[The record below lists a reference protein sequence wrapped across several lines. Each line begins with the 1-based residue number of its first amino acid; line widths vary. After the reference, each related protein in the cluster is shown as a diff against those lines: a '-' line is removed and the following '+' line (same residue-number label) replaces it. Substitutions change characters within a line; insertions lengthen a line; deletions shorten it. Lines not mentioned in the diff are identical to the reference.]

1 MKRRNYKIP
10 IHWLHSQ
17 GYCEYQIY
25 LEHVKG
31 IKVAPTPEMNKGK
44 EIHSL
49 LEENHKKKAKL
60 KLSTKDALEKS
71 QKEKIILIGREVP
84 VSGNYLYG
92 LIDEVH
98 FTPNRIVI
106 IDDKPNNYPY
116 MTNKKQVWGYCLAFE
131 EQFRAKLP
139 LVACIRHRDT
149 KRIIWK
155 EIFSDVHKNIVLE
168 SVERILGIINQ
179 DKKAEPTNK
188 VNRCKSCRLKEVCDI
203 YRMRVQND

>member
-1 MKRRNYKIP
+1 MNGKIP

-17 GYCEYQIY
+17 AYCEYQIY

-31 IKVAPTPEMNKGK
+31 IKVAPTPEMNNGK

-71 QKEKIILIGREVP
+71 QKEKIILIGREIP

-131 EQFRAKLP
+131 EQFKAKLP

-155 EIFSDVHKNIVLE
+155 EIFSDAHRNIVLE
-168 SVERILGIINQ
+168 SVERILGIINLN
-179 DKKAEPTNK
+179 KKAKPTNK
-188 VNRCKSCRLKEVCDI
+188 PSKCKSCRLREVCDI
-203 YRMRVQND
+203 YRMRVRRHGI